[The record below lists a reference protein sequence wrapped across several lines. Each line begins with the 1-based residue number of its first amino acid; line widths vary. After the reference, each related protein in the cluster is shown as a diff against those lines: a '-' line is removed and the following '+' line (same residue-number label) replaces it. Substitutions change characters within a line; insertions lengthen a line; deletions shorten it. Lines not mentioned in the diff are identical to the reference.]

1 MKEYFS
7 HDYNAREDQK
17 IKKLLFAHSWV
28 GYGLYWAII
37 ETLYNNGGYLEL
49 NYESIA
55 FDMRTDKNLI
65 DSLINNFGLFKIKG
79 KIFFSE
85 SVLRRLNER
94 KLKSEKA
101 KLSALSRWN
110 KDSNNDANALRTES
124 DSNAIKEKK
133 RKEKEIKEKEEILIN
148 EYAEIIYKH
157 YPSKCHVSGR
167 STGKCSN
174 DKEKI
179 KRILKIHDA
188 DKLKNI
194 IDRYV
199 LDCKKS
205 NTYLKN
211 FSTFLNNLPD
221 VAEITIER
229 NNKLSI

>member
-17 IKKLLFAHSWV
+17 IKKLLFVHSWV

-65 DSLINNFGLFKIKG
+65 ESLINDFGLFKIKN

-94 KLKSEKA
+94 KVKSEKA

-110 KDSNNDANALRTES
+110 KDSSDDANALRTES

-133 RKEKEIKEKEEILIN
+133 RKEKEIINNIQQEEIINRIYSLYPSRCPIQNRSLGKSKKDKERIGKILKEKTESEL
-148 EYAEIIYKH
+148 ETIIKKYI
-157 YPSKCHVSGR
+157 
-167 STGKCSN
+167 
-174 DKEKI
+174 E
-179 KRILKIHDA
+179 
-188 DKLKNI
+188 
-194 IDRYV
+194 
-199 LDCKKS
+199 DCKKS
-205 NTYLKN
+205 KTYFKN

-221 VAEITIER
+221 VAEVKIER
-229 NNKLSI
+229 TETLAI